1 MARLVNRLTGKTVD
15 VEDSRVDRLVG
26 TGYFSQEDEKKP
38 ATAKKS
44 TSSSK
49 KSETKE

>member
-15 VEDSRVDRLVG
+15 AEDSRVDRLVG
-26 TGYFSQEDEKKP
+26 TGYFSLEEEKKP
-38 ATAKKS
+38 AAKKS

>member
-26 TGYFSQEDEKKP
+26 TGYFSQEEEKKP
-38 ATAKKS
+38 AAKKS